1 MLKFENLANLGETIK
16 SYDFRGMDDRYIV
29 GKIVDKGM
37 IKHPVHGFEMYAGY
51 TIEIT
56 EDSGEFEGGRVGD
69 VGYVPFETDFME
81 YDNRVEVVA

>member
-1 MLKFENLANLGETIK
+1 MLKFESLATVGQTIK
-16 SYDFRGMDDRYIV
+16 SYDFRGMTDRFIV
-29 GKIVDKGM
+29 GKIIEKGM
-37 IKHPVHGFEMYAGY
+37 IKHPTLGVDLYEGY

-81 YDNRVEVVA
+81 YDERVEVVA